1 MAKNPL
7 ELRRER
13 YFKLSSQIAQIDNAH
28 LRSLLGDTQ
37 SGGGWGR
44 HHTVRVGQ
52 SRVFVKR
59 VPVTNIEHEN
69 MFSTRNLYDLPTY
82 YNYGVGSAGL
92 GVFRELL
99 ALIKTTNWVL
109 EGAIATFPLMYH
121 YRIVP
126 VRGPRVDVDMERHR
140 EYVEYWNTNENVGR
154 YLLDRANADHE
165 LVLFLEYMPH
175 ALHPWL
181 LKHPHSIQQF
191 LNDLHATIAFLRK
204 NGIIHFD
211 AHYYN
216 VLTDGEQAYLT
227 DFGLVLDRSFDL
239 TKEERLFFNRN
250 SCYDYGQVLSCLD
263 SILFRSY
270 EALPKTEKRRIMQAY
285 GIEAGISHHEL
296 VAILL
301 DNVEEL
307 SRGSLMH
314 LGQDYVASIVRY
326 RSIIALMH
334 QFYSQMGSNKKKDT
348 TLPHSKLRRLLKEAD
363 ILPETAPL
371 MPQE

>member
-13 YFKLSSQIAQIDNAH
+13 YFKLSSQIAQIDNTQ
-28 LRSLLGDTQ
+28 LRSLLGDSP

-59 VPVTNIEHEN
+59 VPVTNIEHDN

-92 GVFRELL
+92 GVFRELV

-126 VRGPRVDVDMERHR
+126 FTGTRVDVNMQRHR
-140 EYVEYWNTNENVGR
+140 EYVEHWNSNENVGR

-165 LVLFLEYMPH
+165 LVLFLEYIPY

-181 LKHPHSIQQF
+181 LKHPHTFQKL
-191 LNDLHATIAFLRK
+191 LNDLCAAITFLHK

-239 TKEERLFFNRN
+239 TREERLFFNRN
-250 SCYDYGQVLSCLD
+250 SCYDYGEVLCCLD
-263 SILFRSY
+263 SLLFGSY
-270 EALPKTEKRRIMQAY
+270 EALPKREQCRIMQAY
-285 GIEAGISHHEL
+285 GIKEGVSHHEL
-296 VAILL
+296 VSILL
-301 DNVEEL
+301 DNVVEL
-307 SRGSLMH
+307 SRGSLKH
-314 LGQDYVASIVRY
+314 LDHDYVASILRC
-326 RSIIALMH
+326 RSIIALMDE
-334 QFYSQMGSNKKKDT
+334 FYSQMRSNKKKDT
-348 TLPHSKLRRLLKEAD
+348 KLRHSKLRRLLKEAE
-363 ILPETAPL
+363 ILPETERLTP
-371 MPQE
+371 